1 MPSVAESL
9 VDAVI
14 THLDGLTLSM
24 AFTPAKL
31 LVPVYARDDLD
42 ADELEVTAHAGPI
55 LRQRLTRGGI
65 WIKTYSVGLVIR
77 YASDDP
83 KADLETK
90 AGELQLLAE
99 EIMDAMGSVSMAGM
113 PLVEIEQDVPFD
125 LGHVQDNGLMKSEI
139 TLRYKGF

>member
-14 THLDGLTLSM
+14 THLDGLTLSK
-24 AFTPAKL
+24 AFTPSKL
-31 LVPVYARDDLD
+31 LVPVYDRDDLED
-42 ADELEVTAHAGPI
+42 DELEVTAHAGPI
-55 LRQRLTRGGI
+55 TRQRLTRGGT

-77 YASDDP
+77 YASDDAP
-83 KADLETK
+83 DVLETK

-99 EIMDAMGSVSMAGM
+99 EIMDAMGSVSILGM

-125 LGHVQDNGLMKSEI
+125 LGQVQDNGLMKSDI

>member
-9 VDAVI
+9 VDGVI
-14 THLDGLTLSM
+14 SHLGGLTLSM
-24 AFTPAKL
+24 AFTPSKL
-31 LVPVYARDDLD
+31 LVPVYDRDDLAD
-42 ADELEVTAHAGPI
+42 DELEVTAHAGPI
-55 LRQRLTRGGI
+55 IRQRLTRGGS

-83 KADLETK
+83 PEILETK

-99 EIMDAMGSVSMAGM
+99 DIMNALGSVSIAGC

-125 LGHVQDNGLMKSEI
+125 LGQVQNDGLMKTEI

>member
-31 LVPVYARDDLD
+31 LVPVYERDDLED
-42 ADELEVTAHAGPI
+42 DELEVTAHAGPI
-55 LRQRLTRGGI
+55 ARQRLTRGGT
-65 WIKTYSVGLVIR
+65 WIKTYSVGVVIR

-83 KADLETK
+83 PEILETK
-90 AGELQLLAE
+90 AAELQLLAE
-99 EIMDAMGSVSMAGM
+99 EIMDAMGSASMLGM

-125 LGHVQDNGLMKSEI
+125 LGQVQDGGLLRSEI